1 MIGTVFRSE
10 DVPTEDRFDCWRE
23 LTGRTRHCEAISPHA
38 ADYRAELRHMEMGP
52 VTVWKTSI
60 PPTRFVRNATM
71 ARRDDPE
78 LYHLTLV
85 LDGDLAV
92 SPDAGPTA
100 TVGPSCLTLIDSSTP
115 YDVRSYD
122 AGSYDARAYET
133 RSAGPE
139 RDRVVGG
146 VAVDLPKA
154 MLPLSPHRV
163 RHLLGRSLPA
173 REGTGALL
181 ADFLVGL
188 ERQAAFLQPSDGP
201 RLGTVVRD
209 LMAAWLAHLLE
220 AEAALPPE
228 TRQEALLQHIRAFIQ
243 RNLHDP
249 ELTPG
254 VIAAAHHI
262 SLSHLHRVFTRQS
275 GGETVAASIR
285 AQRLDR
291 AHRDLADPALQTTPI
306 HAVAARWG
314 MTRASDFT
322 RAFRAAYGLSPKEHR
337 QRSLSG
343 ADTR

>member
-10 DVPTEDRFDCWRE
+10 DVPAEDRFDCWRE

-38 ADYRAELRHMEMGP
+38 ADFRAELRHMELGP

-60 PPTRFVRNATM
+60 PPTRFLRNAAM

-85 LDGDLAV
+85 LDGGLAV
-92 SPDAGPTA
+92 SPDASPTA
-100 TVGPSCLTLIDSSTP
+100 LIGPRCLSVIDSSQP
-115 YDVRSYD
+115 YDVRAYD
-122 AGSYDARAYET
+122 V
-133 RSAGPE
+133 RSAGRE
-139 RDRVVGG
+139 QIRVVEG

-154 MLPLSPHRV
+154 MLPMSPHRV
-163 RHLLGRSLPA
+163 RHLMGRSVPA
-173 REGTGALL
+173 LEGTGALL

-209 LMAAWLAHLLE
+209 LMAAWLAQLVE

-228 TRQEALLQHIRAFIQ
+228 TRQEALVQHIRSFIQ

-249 ELTPG
+249 DLTPG

-285 AQRLDR
+285 AQRLAG
-291 AHRDLADPALQTTPI
+291 AHRDLADPALRTTPI

-337 QRSLSG
+337 QRSLNGVDAS
-343 ADTR
+343 